1 MKEFIIQVESISTRQ
16 QIKLIKACKALCNEY
31 DGEFHLKTVDK
42 NYKPGALKIVNTN
55 KDKKLF
61 WDIRKP

>member
-1 MKEFIIQVESISTRQ
+1 MKEFIIQVETITTSQ
-16 QIKLIKACKALCNEY
+16 QRKLQKACEAIATEY
-31 DGEFHLKTVDK
+31 DGEFHLKTIDTK
-42 NYKPGALKIVNTN
+42 YKPGALKIVNTN